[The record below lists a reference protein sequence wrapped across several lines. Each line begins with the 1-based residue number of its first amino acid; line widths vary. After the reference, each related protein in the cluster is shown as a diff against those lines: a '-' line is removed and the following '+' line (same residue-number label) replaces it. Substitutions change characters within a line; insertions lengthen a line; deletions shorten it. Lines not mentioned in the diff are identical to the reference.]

1 MNEKK
6 RQDDSKRK
14 RRNSI
19 IIRLSDEE
27 LAELNEAIDK
37 SGLTRTDFFM
47 KVLHGANVVVIPDL
61 QNVFVELKKQ
71 GINLNQALR
80 FTYQTGYTSELEHA
94 IKKCNAVM
102 DIAND
107 LLIETENKSKKGGRK

>member
-27 LAELNEAIDK
+27 LVELNEAIEK
-37 SGLTRTDFFM
+37 SGLTRADFIM
-47 KVLHGANVVVIPDL
+47 KVLHGSNITVIPDL
-61 QNVFVELKKQ
+61 QNVYVELKRQ

-80 FTYQTGYTSELEHA
+80 FTYQTGFTYELENV
-94 IKKCNAVM
+94 IKRCNAVI
-102 DIAND
+102 DIAKD
-107 LLIETENKSKKGGRK
+107 LLIATENKAKKGGKK

>member
-27 LAELNEAIDK
+27 LAELNKATEK

-47 KVLHGANVVVIPDL
+47 KVLHGANIVVIPDL

-71 GINLNQALR
+71 GVNLNQALR
-80 FTYQTGYTSELEHA
+80 FTYQTGYQSEFESA
-94 IKKCNAVM
+94 IRKCNATYGL
-102 DIAND
+102 AKE
-107 LLIETENKSKKGGRK
+107 LLIATENKSKKGGKK